1 MRLEIDLTG
10 SDRQQDELDYLAD
23 AQRAVIA
30 LLDPSADLDRAGRD
44 RLAILLSILD
54 TLRTAICRASSK

>member
-23 AQRAVIA
+23 AQRVVIA

-54 TLRTAICRASSK
+54 TLRTAVARAAAQ